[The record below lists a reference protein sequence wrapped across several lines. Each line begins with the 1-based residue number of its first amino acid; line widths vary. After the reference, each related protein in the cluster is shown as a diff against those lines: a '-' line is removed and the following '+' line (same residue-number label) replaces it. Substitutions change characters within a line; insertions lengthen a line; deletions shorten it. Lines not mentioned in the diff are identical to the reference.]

1 LTTRVSRI
9 YRLILIAL
17 AFVALMGAQ
26 QALISAASDAS
37 GWNAQAAIPTNT
49 PRPTHPAAPATNTPR
64 PSPTETPTLSPV
76 PTQTVPPTDTPV
88 PPSIGPV
95 NYPDDINSLTG
106 LPYPDDAAR
115 NRRNLIVK
123 VSNYTW
129 VVRPQSGLSQ
139 ADIVYEYEVEG
150 GVTRFAAI
158 YRSQAPDH
166 VGSIRSGRLLDL
178 ELVIAYDG
186 LLAYSGSNDPIK
198 NMIING
204 SCIKPD
210 TGSRIPCTDDPKLI
224 HAQTWRYQA
233 ITPQFGNNCPP
244 FCRYPRPGLAFEH
257 TLFANT
263 QQIWDVATKYGVNTP
278 HKVKGLAFNTIP
290 DASGKA
296 ASDIALKWFHD
307 QDARWQYN
315 ADDGLYY
322 RWNTGIPHIDSNT
335 GAQLTADN
343 VVVLQA
349 PHLNRPDVYESEAGS
364 PAVEVQLWGEGPAWV
379 FRDGLWFEGVWQRNH
394 DKGGLYLYYPDR
406 KTPIDL
412 KPGNSWFEVVRPNMY
427 GVTVLPNNI
436 DVHGTET
443 PAVLTATARAPVFSA
458 PQLTQEQA
466 IATRTQA
473 VSAATN
479 AYTPVATIT
488 APAP

>member
-1 LTTRVSRI
+1 MTTRVF
-9 YRLILIAL
+9 RLILIAL
-17 AFVALMGAQ
+17 AAVALLGAQ
-26 QALISAASDAS
+26 QALISAAANNS
-37 GWNAQAAIPTNT
+37 GWYALDAIPTNT

-64 PSPTETPTLSPV
+64 PTPTEAPTFTPSLTD
-76 PTQTVPPTDTPV
+76 TVSPTDTPV
-88 PPSIGPV
+88 PPAIGPSD
-95 NYPDDINSLTG
+95 YPDNINSLTG

-178 ELVIAYDG
+178 ELVVAYDA

-198 NMIING
+198 TMIING

-210 TGSRIPCTDDPKLI
+210 TGSRVPCTDDPKLI

-244 FCRYPRPGLAFEH
+244 FCRFPRPGLAFEH
-257 TLFANT
+257 TLFGNT

-278 HKVKGLAFNTIP
+278 HKVKGLSFTDTP
-290 DASGKA
+290 DGGGKP
-296 ASDIALKWFHD
+296 ASDIAIKWFHD

-315 ADDGLYY
+315 PDDGLYY
-322 RWNTGIPHIDSNT
+322 RWKTGIPHTDANS
-335 GAQLTADN
+335 GAQ
-343 VVVLQA
+343 
-349 PHLNRPDVYESEAGS
+349 
-364 PAVEVQLWGEGPAWV
+364 
-379 FRDGLWFEGVWQRNH
+379 
-394 DKGGLYLYYPDR
+394 
-406 KTPIDL
+406 
-412 KPGNSWFEVVRPNMY
+412 
-427 GVTVLPNNI
+427 
-436 DVHGTET
+436 
-443 PAVLTATARAPVFSA
+443 
-458 PQLTQEQA
+458 
-466 IATRTQA
+466 
-473 VSAATN
+473 
-479 AYTPVATIT
+479 
-488 APAP
+488 